1 MEGES
6 KDNGGERSFRNKK
19 YTCDHKK
26 LLYYING
33 NIVAAMVFQH
43 YSIFIKNGRAVT
55 YIFTMQGVYIIES
68 NKNGAAFYELSLG
81 RYDSD
86 RDYLRDG
93 DRASGGSIR
102 GGDSVFE
109 GGSKSV
115 RSDGWGYGTLGGDDA
130 DCREVRTSGG
140 DGAENAAG
148 AELLFPEIPGNHPS
162 RKSIA
167 TNLLAN
173 ILGLGWAATPAG
185 LKAMEELSDLEEERR
200 RKNSGR

>member
-1 MEGES
+1 MIYCNEWRGES

-26 LLYYING
+26 LLYYMNG
-33 NIVAAMVFQH
+33 NIVAAMLFQH

-86 RDYLRDG
+86 RDYLRDS

-102 GGDSVFE
+102 GGDSVFK
-109 GGSKSV
+109 GGSESV
-115 RSDGWGYGTLGGDDA
+115 RGDGWGYGTLGGDDA
-130 DCREVRTSGG
+130 DRREVRTSGG
-140 DGAENAAG
+140 NGAENAAG
-148 AELLFPEIPGNHPS
+148 AELSVSGNPRESPVEEIDCNESAGEYPGS
-162 RKSIA
+162 S
-167 TNLLAN
+167 
-173 ILGLGWAATPAG
+173 
-185 LKAMEELSDLEEERR
+185 
-200 RKNSGR
+200 

>member
-1 MEGES
+1 MIYCNEWRGES

-26 LLYYING
+26 LLYYMNG
-33 NIVAAMVFQH
+33 NIVAAMLFQP

-81 RYDSD
+81 QYDSD
-86 RDYLRDG
+86 RDYLRDS

-109 GGSKSV
+109 GGSESV
-115 RSDGWGYGTLGGDDA
+115 RGDGWGYGTLGGDDA
-130 DCREVRTSGG
+130 DCREVWTSGG

-148 AELLFPEIPGNHPS
+148 AELSF
-162 RKSIA
+162 
-167 TNLLAN
+167 
-173 ILGLGWAATPAG
+173 
-185 LKAMEELSDLEEERR
+185 
-200 RKNSGR
+200 SGRFPGITRRGNRSQRICWRTSWDSAGRRHRQD